1 MPEQTQ
7 PPTLSKPQQV
17 TVPYAPHRN
26 DPGKRRFR
34 EPPAMSVQKSYRHNT
49 IRLNLPGQ
57 APIDVIPAGG
67 GAVTSVDPGTVVG
80 AEFPVWIVSGCNTYG
95 RLSTVDDQASS
106 VEVLH
111 EQLDAM
117 DWTWHPAVLM
127 ASGREWVETGALVLG
142 VSQDEIVSKAL
153 RHGQE
158 AVLLWDKRGISVVAT
173 GLSDDVVDGLP
184 VAVATSPAL
193 LGCPMRFGAD
203 GTCARQGGPFGSRAM
218 AVATMW
224 EQHRALL
231 VSALGCT
238 VCDGGVVCG
247 NGQPMA
253 ISSSY
258 VPSRRGGWQWGPP
271 LSDAARDAAWGE
283 EGGDDD
289 DE

>member
-7 PPTLSKPQQV
+7 PSTLPKPEQV
-17 TVPYAPHRN
+17 KVPYAPNRH
-26 DPGKRRFR
+26 DPGERRFR

-49 IRLNLPGQ
+49 IQLDLPGR
-57 APIDVIPAGG
+57 ALINVTPAGS
-67 GAVTSVDPGTVVG
+67 GAVSSVDPGTVFA
-80 AEFPVWIVSGCNTYG
+80 AESPVWIISGCNTYG
-95 RLSTVDDQASS
+95 RLSTVGDQASS
-106 VEVLH
+106 TEVLH

-117 DWTWHPAVLM
+117 DWTWHSAVLM
-127 ASGREWVETGALVLG
+127 APGREWVETGAVVLG

-158 AVLLWDKRGISVVAT
+158 AVLLWDARGISVVAT
-173 GLSDDVVDGLP
+173 GLSDDVIDGLP
-184 VAVATSPAL
+184 IAVATSPAL
-193 LGCPMRFGAD
+193 LGGPMRFGAD
-203 GTCARQGGPFGSRAM
+203 VSCVRQGGPFGSRAM

-247 NGQPMA
+247 NGRPMA

-271 LSDAARDAAWGE
+271 LSDAAIDAAWGE
-283 EGGDDD
+283 EGDDDD

>member
-1 MPEQTQ
+1 MPEQKQ
-7 PPTLSKPQQV
+7 SPTLPELPQV
-17 TVPYAPHRN
+17 KVPYAPHRN

-34 EPPAMSVQKSYRHNT
+34 EPPPMSVQESYRHNT

-57 APIDVIPAGG
+57 VPIDVIPASEVL
-67 GAVTSVDPGTVVG
+67 ASSVDPSTVFG
-80 AEFPVWIVSGCNTYG
+80 AESPVWIVSGCNTYG

-106 VEVLH
+106 TEVLY

-117 DWTWHPAVLM
+117 DWTWHPLVLM
-127 ASGREWVETGALVLG
+127 ASGRDWVETGAVVLG
-142 VSQDEIVSKAL
+142 ASQDEIVSKAL

-158 AVLLWDKRGISVVAT
+158 AVLLWDERGISVVAT

-184 VAVATSPAL
+184 VAVATSLAL

-203 GTCARQGGPFGSRAM
+203 GTCARQGGPFGSRSI
-218 AVATMW
+218 AVATLW

-238 VCDGGVVCG
+238 VCEGGVVCG
-247 NGQPMA
+247 DGQPMA

-271 LSDAARDAAWGE
+271 LSDAAIDAAWGE
-283 EGGDDD
+283 EGD
-289 DE
+289 DEDDE

>member
-1 MPEQTQ
+1 MPQQTQ
-7 PPTLSKPQQV
+7 PSTLPMPQQV
-17 TVPYAPHRN
+17 KVPYAPHRN

-34 EPPAMSVQKSYRHNT
+34 EAPAMSVQKSYRHNT
-49 IRLNLPGQ
+49 IRLDLPGQ
-57 APIDVIPAGG
+57 VPIDVTPMGR
-67 GAVTSVDPGTVVG
+67 GAVTSVDPRTVFG
-80 AEFPVWIVSGCNTYG
+80 AESPVWIVSGCNTYG

-111 EQLDAM
+111 EQLGGM

-127 ASGREWVETGALVLG
+127 ASGREWVETGAVVLG
-142 VSQDEIVSKAL
+142 ASQEKIVSKAL

-158 AVLLWDKRGISVVAT
+158 ALLLWDKRGISVVAT
-173 GLSDDVVDGLP
+173 GLRDDVVDGLP

-231 VSALGCT
+231 VAALGCT
-238 VCDGGVVCG
+238 VCEGGVVCG
-247 NGQPMA
+247 NGQPLA

-271 LSDAARDAAWGE
+271 LSDAAIDAAWGE
-283 EGGDDD
+283 KGDHED